1 MIQTIKLGD
10 RHWAIGMRW
19 RTYEASPVRR
29 ELILEA
35 DDLDAQVMARRIS
48 HELRQVGFG
57 AVDPGAALPK
67 RLYSLAA
74 AVAAAHAQPWLGIFR
89 LGDDLWWYIAVRDG
103 HAILPDGDV
112 VGSEAEI
119 LAARQRHQSFP
130 DWQFVEG
137 NAADLTA
144 LLAGQGRKLAL
155 HRVLPCRTT
164 LPLLQIAAAVAGLGV
179 VGGGA
184 WFWHHHQVVLQ
195 AERAARLAAYRAKM
209 RASQVVQSPLQA
221 LPGVAAWMD
230 ACGTI
235 ISRHGLL
242 YEGWAVARVDCADG
256 KVTFRWARGPGA
268 TASLRPPG
276 DLAQSGDAVVETISL
291 PKLAPGQNDATS
303 FAIANAALYG
313 LIQSLGAQGQ
323 IRAATN
329 PAGLPGAPAAAG
341 GRGIASEQVQIETRF
356 PPFSVDW
363 SSVSGFRV
371 QALTTSALADG
382 MQDDPSPSWQMTGVI
397 YER

>member
-19 RTYEASPVRR
+19 RTYETEPARR
-29 ELILEA
+29 ELIADA

-48 HELRQVGFG
+48 PEMRQVGFG
-57 AVDPGAALPK
+57 GVDAGSTLPK
-67 RLYSLAA
+67 RVFSLAA
-74 AVAAAHAQPWLGIFR
+74 AVASNHAQPWLGIFR
-89 LGDDLWWYIAVRDG
+89 LRDDLWWYIAVRDG

-112 VGSEAEI
+112 VGTEADI
-119 LAARQRHQSFP
+119 LRARQQHQSFP

-137 NAADLTA
+137 DAGDLAT
-144 LLAGQGRKLAL
+144 LLAGQGRRLPL
-155 HRVLPCRTT
+155 HRVVPCRTK
-164 LPLLQIAAAVAGLGV
+164 LPLLPLAAAVAGLSV
-179 VGGGA
+179 VGGGG
-184 WFWHHHQVVLQ
+184 WYWHHHQVVLQ

-221 LPGVAAWMD
+221 LPGVIAWMD

-256 KVTFRWARGPGA
+256 KVTFTWARGPGA

-313 LIQSLGAQGQ
+313 LIQSLGAKGQ
-323 IRAATN
+323 IMAAAG
-329 PAGLPGAPAAAG
+329 PEGLPGAAPPESDHG
-341 GRGIASEQVQIETRF
+341 LASEQVQIETGF

-363 SSVSGFRV
+363 SGVPGFRV
-371 QALTTSALADG
+371 TKLTTSALADG
-382 MQDDPSPSWQMTGVI
+382 TQDDPSPSWQMTGVI